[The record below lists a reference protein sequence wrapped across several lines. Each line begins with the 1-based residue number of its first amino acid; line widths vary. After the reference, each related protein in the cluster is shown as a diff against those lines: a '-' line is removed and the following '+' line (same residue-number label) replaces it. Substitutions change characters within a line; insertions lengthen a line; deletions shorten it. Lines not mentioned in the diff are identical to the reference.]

1 MGYEIDFLPVGEG
14 SKSGDAI
21 ALRYGNLTGAR
32 HEQTVVVIDGGFT
45 DDGEALVELVRN
57 HYDTEHVDVVVATH
71 PEQDHIKGLEIVL
84 EQLGV
89 GELWMHQPWAH
100 SATIEAAR
108 SASFKTLQL
117 SERLQESLSEAST
130 LETLADE
137 KGIEIHEPFTGLATA
152 DEGFFVIGPDRDYYD
167 ELLGEIPA
175 SATQGAVATLVR
187 KLAEAAQTLVPESM
201 TVETLTDAGKTT
213 AQNNSSVI
221 SVLAVEGRMSIL
233 TADAG
238 MPALGR
244 AADLL
249 ESAGYEPGQCKFIQV
264 PHHGSRRNVGPTV
277 LDRLLGGKGTVEQR
291 GSAFVSASK
300 AGAPKHP
307 AKKVTNAF
315 TRRGYVTRA
324 TQGGAWRHKH
334 NAPARANYSPGE
346 PLPLYGMVEAS
357 DDE

>member
-21 ALRYGNLTGAR
+21 ALRYGNLTGGR

-130 LETLADE
+130 LETLAGE
-137 KGIEIHEPFTGLATA
+137 RGIEIHEPFTGLATA

-167 ELLGEIPA
+167 ELLGEIPG

-221 SVLAVEGRMSIL
+221 SVL
-233 TADAG
+233 
-238 MPALGR
+238 P
-244 AADLL
+244 
-249 ESAGYEPGQCKFIQV
+249 CK
-264 PHHGSRRNVGPTV
+264 
-277 LDRLLGGKGTVEQR
+277 GG
-291 GSAFVSASK
+291 
-300 AGAPKHP
+300 
-307 AKKVTNAF
+307 
-315 TRRGYVTRA
+315 
-324 TQGGAWRHKH
+324 
-334 NAPARANYSPGE
+334 
-346 PLPLYGMVEAS
+346 
-357 DDE
+357 